1 MLVMILK
8 AKKQVQRL
16 ERETEPNDFEIK
28 RENRVEILTQV
39 EWVQTQR
46 QSQTKNVR
54 ERERNLEMLVSD

>member
-1 MLVMILK
+1 MVVMILK

-46 QSQTKNVR
+46 RFPKQK
-54 ERERNLEMLVSD
+54 M

>member
-1 MLVMILK
+1 MVVMILK

-16 ERETEPNDFEIK
+16 ERETEPNGFERK
-28 RENRVEILTQV
+28 RENIVEILTQV

-54 ERERNLEMLVSD
+54 EREKPRNASF